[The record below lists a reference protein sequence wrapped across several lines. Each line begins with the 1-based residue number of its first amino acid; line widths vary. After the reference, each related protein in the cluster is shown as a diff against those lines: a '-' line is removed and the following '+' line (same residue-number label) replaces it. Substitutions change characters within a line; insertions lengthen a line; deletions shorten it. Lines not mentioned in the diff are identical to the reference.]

1 MQVTVRDLMTSQP
14 LTVSK
19 LATVEEATR
28 MILDRAAN
36 ELYVVDETDRLQGVV
51 SDFSLLKSRMVS
63 SDSQEPV
70 TCVMSRDMKLLN
82 PDMQLDEVS
91 GFFRESCCSRLAVV
105 EDGQVVGQL
114 SRRDVLRAM
123 TVISGLDS
131 ETTPATPAF
140 PPLNAGNRIH
150 RLESPEMPSLREA
163 TSLRS
168 APRASL
174 DNAGDRISP
183 VVTR

>member
-1 MQVTVRDLMTSQP
+1 MQVTVRDLMTSEP
-14 LTVSK
+14 LTVSE

-36 ELYVVDETDRLQGVV
+36 ELYVVDETGRLQGIV

-63 SDSQEPV
+63 ADSQEPV
-70 TCVMSRDMKLLN
+70 SCVMSRDMKLLN
-82 PDMQLDEVS
+82 PGMQLEEVS

-123 TVISGLDS
+123 TVISELDS
-131 ETTPATPAF
+131 ESAPTAPATP
-140 PPLNAGNRIH
+140 PLIAGNRIH
-150 RLESPEMPSLREA
+150 RLESPETPSLREPVK
-163 TSLRS
+163 LRS

-174 DNAGDRISP
+174 DCTGNRIGP